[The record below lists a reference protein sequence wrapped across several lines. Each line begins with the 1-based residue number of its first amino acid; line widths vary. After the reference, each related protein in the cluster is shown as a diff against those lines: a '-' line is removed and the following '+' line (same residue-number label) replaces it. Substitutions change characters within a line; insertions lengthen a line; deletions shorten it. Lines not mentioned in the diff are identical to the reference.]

1 MIHWPAIL
9 CFNGD
14 ADLVYIPDQAAWEGA
29 PHLQGQSFHPEDRL
43 IDSSG
48 NSFILARIDG
58 KVIPQP
64 TRITIGLD
72 EVLDLVRR
80 HAAQDGA
87 CCVAKL
93 SAASI
98 AEAIAMV
105 A

>member
-9 CFNGD
+9 CFHGD
-14 ADLVYIPDQAAWEGA
+14 ADLVYVPDQAAWETD
-29 PHLQGQSFHPEDRL
+29 PHLQGQPYHPEDRL

-48 NSFILARIDG
+48 NSFVLERNGAKLIL
-58 KVIPQP
+58 QP
-64 TRITIGLD
+64 ASITISLD
-72 EVLDLVRR
+72 EVLELVRR